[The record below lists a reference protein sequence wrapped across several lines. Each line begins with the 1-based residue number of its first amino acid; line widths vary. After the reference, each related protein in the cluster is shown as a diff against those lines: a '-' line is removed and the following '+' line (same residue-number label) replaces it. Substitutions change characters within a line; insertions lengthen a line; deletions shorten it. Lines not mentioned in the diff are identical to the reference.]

1 MKPVPF
7 LDALNMVGSDPENF
21 KCMYCGAS
29 DRERH
34 LFMFFEKLKIWNR
47 IPSFSI
53 LHFAPER
60 NLSERIKS
68 LNPVEYIKADLFPR
82 DETIQ
87 KVDATDIPFGAGKFD
102 LIICNHVLEH
112 IPDYRKALQEIYRV
126 LKAGGIAILQT
137 PYSKLLVKNFDDE
150 NINSP
155 ELQLFFYGQRNH
167 VRVFGEQQ
175 FFSDLESNGFE
186 LEIKRNDA
194 FFTDTECIYYGVNKK
209 EDLIMVRKP
218 HSAGPVNVQP

>member
-1 MKPVPF
+1 MKPIPF
-7 LDALNMVGSDPENF
+7 MEALNMVGSDPKNF

-34 LFMFFEKLKIWNR
+34 LFMYFKKLELWNR

-68 LNPVEYIKADLFPR
+68 LNPVEYIKADLFPK

-87 KVDATDIPFGAGKFD
+87 KVDATDIPFEVGKFD

-126 LKAGGIAILQT
+126 LKAGGVAILQT
-137 PYSKLLVKNFDDE
+137 PYSKLLMKNFEDE
-150 NINSP
+150 SINSP

-175 FFSDLESNGFE
+175 FFSDLESVGFE
-186 LEIKRNDA
+186 LNIISNDVY
-194 FFTDTECIYYGVNKK
+194 FTEEECFYYGVNKM
-209 EDLIMVRKP
+209 EDLIMVRKSNSSP
-218 HSAGPVNVQP
+218 LVNVA